1 MQKQPRAAAAR
12 ARFRLPPPHS
22 PTAPGAPAAS
32 LTARLER
39 VLEGTAGSCGGRA
52 PPRPHRGRH
61 VTAAKSRGKVTAS
74 PAPGLARPRHS
85 DPVPPAPLRET
96 FRSELARVAGAA
108 NLLPRRHAAPL
119 RGKAEPRTANPG
131 DREGLSAPDAV
142 PRRHR
147 GTAPTRAPS
156 VSGRDSQGSPRKQ

>member
-1 MQKQPRAAAAR
+1 MQKQPRAAAR
-12 ARFRLPPPHS
+12 ARFRPPA
-22 PTAPGAPAAS
+22 APGARAAS

-74 PAPGLARPRHS
+74 PAPGLARPRRS
-85 DPVPPAPLRET
+85 DPVPPARLGET
-96 FRSELARVAGAA
+96 FRSELARIAGAA
-108 NLLPRRHAAPL
+108 GLLPRRHAAPL
-119 RGKAEPRTANPG
+119 RGKAEPRAANPG
-131 DREGLSAPDAV
+131 DKEGLSAPEAV

-147 GTAPTRAPS
+147 GTAPPALPKR
-156 VSGRDSQGSPRKQ
+156 VRKGLAGKPKETLTVFL